1 MRACQRSAIKCH
13 LAQILLLASLVNAL
27 QFELTGLVCLL
38 AAPVQGQ
45 TSAPSRA
52 HLHPAAAA
60 VAAAAGNKHE
70 VART

>member
-1 MRACQRSAIKCH
+1 
-13 LAQILLLASLVNAL
+13 LLASLVNAL

-70 VART
+70 VAPT